1 MSICCLFEETTRGK
15 ELRHQRSQ
23 DGAVTWTA
31 QSVIRPRRPRHRR
44 PSSRDGS
51 TDSRLWTNGC
61 GAVDDAGHLRL
72 GRGSTC
78 HGHLDRRR
86 PNLAPR
92 VQSGRRRFT
101 RRPLVS
107 RVGRR
112 REGHLPGLL
121 ARRPRRRT
129 RSARRLI
136 ARWRMSPGPGTS
148 RSPPAP
154 ASAAGT
160 NRLFRVPIPSL
171 SCIGTRAPATWRSQ
185 RPSMGGR
192 TWSRRGTV
200 GAFNWAFDGC
210 PHVGGGIA
218 RTADQTVEF
227 LHATV
232 WTGATGRVG
241 AHVLKSPD
249 GGVSWGE
256 PTRLGSERAK
266 HTDWGGVR
274 SDAGGGL
281 GRDANRAESHPLLG
295 RIAGPRS
302 DVERAGSTFEP
313 GSYRHA
319 PVSDRYTRTVRRV
332 LD

>member
-1 MSICCLFEETTRGK
+1 MTLSRARSFFAGSLVCASLAAIAIFGYVQPKPPASTAVSGATPQVLAMDVFAQGDVVDLLLFEETTRGK

-31 QSVIRPRRPRHRR
+31 QSVIDRGALGIVGHHQ
-44 PSSRDGS
+44 RDGS

-86 PNLAPR
+86 PNLARR
-92 VQSGRRRFT
+92 VQSGRRRFE

-136 ARWRMSPGPGTS
+136 ARWRCHLDHGTS
-148 RSPPAP
+148 RSTHAP

-185 RPSMGGR
+185 RPSMGAGPGR
-192 TWSRRGTV
+192 
-200 GAFNWAFDGC
+200 AA
-210 PHVGGGIA
+210 A
-218 RTADQTVEF
+218 RS
-227 LHATV
+227 
-232 WTGATGRVG
+232 GRSTGRSMG
-241 AHVLKSPD
+241 AHTS
-249 GGVSWGE
+249 
-256 PTRLGSERAK
+256 A
-266 HTDWGGVR
+266 
-274 SDAGGGL
+274 
-281 GRDANRAESHPLLG
+281 AESPGPLI
-295 RIAGPRS
+295 RP
-302 DVERAGSTFEP
+302 
-313 GSYRHA
+313 
-319 PVSDRYTRTVRRV
+319 
-332 LD
+332 